1 MFNFDV
7 GASTKHMSETDPLK
21 TDCSKCAALCCMAL
35 AFDQG
40 TEFAFNKSPGEPCRN
55 LSGNRCSIHSD
66 LAQKGFSGCIA
77 CDCLGAGNRVVQEVF
92 GGRSWQQD
100 ARLVGPMIEAFASMR
115 EVHKRIDLLR
125 GAETFALGQDDQKIR
140 TQLLA
145 QLEHQQWD
153 EDALTEFHTG
163 LALDVDIFM
172 FSLKDYLPAS
182 LADEFL
188 A

>member
-1 MFNFDV
+1 
-7 GASTKHMSETDPLK
+7 MSETDPLK

-40 TEFAFNKSPGEPCRN
+40 REFAFNKNPGEPCRN
-55 LSGNRCSIHSD
+55 LSGHSWSIPSD

-77 CDCLGAGNRVVQEVF
+77 YDCLGAGNRVVQEVF
-92 GGRSWQQD
+92 GGQSWRHD
-100 ARLVGPMIEAFASMR
+100 TRLVGPMMEAFASMR

-125 GAETFALGQDDQKIR
+125 AAHTFRLASEYEQKR

-145 QLEHQQWD
+145 QLERQHWD
-153 EDALTEFHTG
+153 EDALSEFHTG
-163 LALDVDIFM
+163 LALDVDMFM
-172 FSLKDYLPAS
+172 FSLKEYLPAPM
-182 LADEFL
+182 AEDFL